1 MYRGDFMAKVYLSP
15 STQEYNQYIDEGN
28 EEYWM
33 NIIVDKMEPYLK
45 ADGIEFDRND
55 PNTSAATAIRE
66 SNNGDYDLHFALHSN
81 ASPASLAGRMTGSD
95 VYYYPYSTKG
105 KRAADIIADNLKK
118 IYPNPD
124 KVRALP
130 TTTIGEVRKTR
141 APAVL
146 VELAYHDN
154 PEDAAWIRNNTDE
167 IAENLADSI
176 AKFLYS

>member
-1 MYRGDFMAKVYLSP
+1 MSKVYLSP
-15 STQEYNQYIDEGN
+15 STQEYNPYVDVGN

-33 NIIVDKMEPYLK
+33 NQIVDKMEPFLS
-45 ADGIEFDRND
+45 ADGIRFDRND
-55 PNTSAATAIRE
+55 PDTSAATAIRE
-66 SNNGDYDLHFALHSN
+66 SNSGDYDLHFALHSN
-81 ASPASLAGRMTGSD
+81 ASPAGLSGKMTGSD
-95 VYYYPYSTKG
+95 VYYYPDSEKG
-105 KRAADIIADNLKK
+105 KRAAQIIADNLKK
-118 IYPNPD
+118 IYPDPD
-124 KVRALP
+124 KVRILP

-154 PEDAAWIRNNTDE
+154 PTDAAWIRNNTEE